1 MIISKMRLG
10 SEICSCDTFTC
21 IIIWAITFSDHYY
34 YHFYYYRGHLSIYFM
49 FQCCYYFIY
58 KRKTKKYQKQKT
70 RQFVTLMLQ
79 ATVHHQHVLR
89 ELKIQK

>member
-21 IIIWAITFSDHYY
+21 IYGLLHFQTIIITN
-34 YHFYYYRGHLSIYFM
+34 HFYYYKGHLPIYFM

-58 KRKTKKYQKQKT
+58 KRKRKKYQKQKT

>member
-1 MIISKMRLG
+1 MRFAHVTHLLAYMG
-10 SEICSCDTFTC
+10 
-21 IIIWAITFSDHYY
+21 YY
-34 YHFYYYRGHLSIYFM
+34 IFRPLLLPILLLQRSLPIYFM

-58 KRKTKKYQKQKT
+58 KRKRKKYQKQKT

>member
-21 IIIWAITFSDHYY
+21 IYGLLHFQTIIITIFIITEV
-34 YHFYYYRGHLSIYFM
+34 IYLFISC
-49 FQCCYYFIY
+49 FNAVSYYFIY
-58 KRKTKKYQKQKT
+58 KRKRKKYQKQKT